1 MIDNSDGV
9 DSVRHSLFSE
19 KDAPLGDFEP
29 CDGTC
34 RMCLD
39 EMWHQIKK
47 ENFVDPEGM
56 LIALYMDT
64 YGHEQDHKWFVW
76 GMGEDFIETF
86 NEMDERV
93 MRVCSDWNQFGIM
106 SKMTNYDYS

>member
-9 DSVRHSLFSE
+9 DYIRHSLFSE

-29 CDGTC
+29 VDGSC

-47 ENFVDPEGM
+47 ENYVDPEAM
-56 LIALYMDT
+56 LISLYIDT
-64 YGHEQDHKWFVW
+64 FGHELNHKWFVW

-93 MRVCSDWNQFGIM
+93 MRVCSDWYQFGNM
-106 SKMTNYDYS
+106 SKMTEYDYK